1 MKHLVF
7 LAGITAIVAALSAAI
22 AIDLFLYEPPN
33 GGVVVPTNLPDAMR
47 IQIDLLMEDTRQTV
61 ALNLSL
67 LGAAALL
74 MFRVSNLS
82 GNANRAIHA
91 AVFALSALTALASI
105 YCAFIVNSSLLD
117 MLALGVFD
125 ISHFWLYWP
134 ARLQS
139 MLLLANTF
147 VLSVWVMQQAVYSS
161 PNASVKPSP

>member
-7 LAGITAIVAALSAAI
+7 LAGLAAIVAVLSAAI
-22 AIDLFLYEPPN
+22 AIDLFLYEPPS
-33 GGVVVPTNLPDAMR
+33 GGVVVPSTLPDAAH

-82 GNANRAIHA
+82 SDSARAIHA
-91 AVFALSALTALASI
+91 TVFALSALTALASI

-139 MLLLANTF
+139 ILLLANTF
-147 VLSVWVMQQAVYSS
+147 VLSVWAMQQAVYSS
-161 PNASVKPSP
+161 SNAKAKLSP